1 MLSDKEQRNAY
12 DRGQSQAT
20 GEDAGEGNGRD
31 DGRGGGRGGPGG
43 GGRGGGRG
51 GPNRAREHQ
60 AQPPIP
66 PMPPV
71 PSRFMSPDA
80 IFDSIFNKSSFN
92 DPLPSFGA
100 EAAAT
105 LAREKAAQAAKV
117 EMDALT
123 KRCAAAGALLRQE
136 NAELQAKNEI
146 LHRECRE
153 LRDALAREKQAG
165 LAAQGA
171 ADALR
176 AELKGELRDAL
187 DRERQAQQLAETAS
201 AELAAATGSG
211 AGGAAEGGRRRV
223 LLPRPRPPQR
233 R

>member
-1 MLSDKEQRNAY
+1 
-12 DRGQSQAT
+12 
-20 GEDAGEGNGRD
+20 
-31 DGRGGGRGGPGG
+31 
-43 GGRGGGRG
+43 
-51 GPNRAREHQ
+51 
-60 AQPPIP
+60 
-66 PMPPV
+66 
-71 PSRFMSPDA
+71 MSPDA

-105 LAREKAAQAAKV
+105 LAREKAEQAAKV

-211 AGGAAEGGRRRV
+211 GAAEGGRRRV